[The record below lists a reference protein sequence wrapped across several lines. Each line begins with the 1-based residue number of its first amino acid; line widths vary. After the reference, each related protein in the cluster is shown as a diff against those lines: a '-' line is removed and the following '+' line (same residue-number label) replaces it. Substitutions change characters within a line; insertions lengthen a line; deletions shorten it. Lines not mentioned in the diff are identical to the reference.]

1 MHESLDHY
9 TMCVSLENLV
19 GLQIIA
25 SCAEFVFLL
34 KSISP
39 SFVVL
44 ILQQRRPAK
53 LPFCSHLSLFT
64 PFLLVAGCEGLP

>member
-1 MHESLDHY
+1 MHESLDY
-9 TMCVSLENLV
+9 YIMCVRLENLV
-19 GLQIIA
+19 GLQIIT

-44 ILQQRRPAK
+44 IFQQRHPAQ

-64 PFLLVAGCEGLP
+64 PFLLLSDCKGLP

>member
-1 MHESLDHY
+1 MNKLMHESLDHY

-44 ILQQRRPAK
+44 ILQQRRPAQ
-53 LPFCSHLSLFT
+53 LPFSLFT